1 MPRTK
6 DKNKATSVPSNLPP
20 GLPTSG
26 DAVWLLPDEK
36 ELIEYLVD
44 HISEAGDNK
53 NFKPKTFKGAADHV
67 ELIRTR
73 GGPKTY
79 KSCSQKYNT
88 LRKLQALVDVIKG
101 MSGWKWSDKNGADID
116 SSTAGT
122 WDAWVAN
129 NRAATRFRNK
139 GWPHYDIMLPLMPE
153 KAKGSNAFRG
163 TLSVER
169 SSSPE
174 WDMNLLDEEF
184 AAGNNDGGSASSDKD
199 ASGDGASGD
208 GAHRDEEE
216 EDDNDD
222 QKSDS
227 SSPVSLSSN
236 RKHAAALQAPRTYTR
251 KSRLSG
257 GAQGILDLAGA
268 AKDMNGILGDM
279 RDIFAIPAST
289 SAAQG
294 SSSTAPTTAP
304 PALALQLSPQR
315 RTAAIH
321 QAQQEEWMLPQ
332 ERLQL
337 VQIVRNVE
345 TADTYLALLT
355 EDMRIPWIIDEL
367 EKVGVTVFHHKYSL
381 GLLSGMF

>member
-1 MPRTK
+1 MCRVAADAENK
-6 DKNKATSVPSNLPP
+6 GQNKATSDSVLPNLPP

-36 ELIEYLVD
+36 ALIEYLID

-53 NFKPKTFKGAADHV
+53 NFKPKTLKGTADHV
-67 ELIRTR
+67 ELIGTR
-73 GGPKTY
+73 GEPKTY
-79 KSCSQKYNT
+79 KSCSQKLSST
-88 LRKLQALVDVIKG
+88 LSRECPAG
-101 MSGWKWSDKNGADID
+101 SGATKTEQILIHQ
-116 SSTAGT
+116 TAGT

-163 TLSVER
+163 TFSVER

-184 AAGNNDGGSASSDKD
+184 AAGNNDGGSASSDKG

-222 QKSDS
+222 QKSDTDGAQS

-236 RKHAAALQAPRTYTR
+236 RKCATAPQAPRTHTR

-268 AKDMNGILGDM
+268 ANDMNGILGDM

-289 SAAQG
+289 
-294 SSSTAPTTAP
+294 
-304 PALALQLSPQR
+304 LA
-315 RTAAIH
+315 T
-321 QAQQEEWMLPQ
+321 
-332 ERLQL
+332 
-337 VQIVRNVE
+337 
-345 TADTYLALLT
+345 
-355 EDMRIPWIIDEL
+355 
-367 EKVGVTVFHHKYSL
+367 
-381 GLLSGMF
+381 